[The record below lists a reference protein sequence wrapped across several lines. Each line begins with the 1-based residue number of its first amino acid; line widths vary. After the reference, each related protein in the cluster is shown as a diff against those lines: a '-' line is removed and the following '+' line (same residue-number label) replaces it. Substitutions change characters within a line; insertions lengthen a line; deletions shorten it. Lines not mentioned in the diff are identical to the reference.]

1 MNALKA
7 AALEYARLGWPALPL
22 HSVVEGRCSCGKPSC
37 GSPGKHPRT
46 RHGMKDASVN
56 DVQIESW
63 WNGWPDANIGVKTG
77 ASPGTIVLDIDPR
90 NGGTGSLAELEAEYG
105 ELPPTVEAITGGGGR
120 HLVFQH
126 PGGKCAGE
134 LAPGIDVK
142 GDGGYIVVTPST
154 HVSGQ
159 RYRWRDGHGPQE
171 RQPVALPGW
180 LRFLLCPEWRPDEL
194 PRPAGNRPGDDFNRR
209 GDVRDVLVAHGW
221 RRCREGEN
229 EHWTRPGKADGT
241 SATLREGVFYVF
253 TSNASPFE
261 SNCAYSPFGVF
272 ALLECGGDFERAARE
287 LGQRG
292 FGSAGSAR
300 TTAKT
305 GSVSR
310 QPRPSNPEP
319 RHAAPFTPFPLGV
332 LPCVLA
338 RFIRETA
345 TALGC
350 EPTYVALPT
359 LCVTAAAIGT
369 TRAIELKASWREF
382 AIVWGGLVARS
393 GTLKSPAFDAAVS
406 PLRDAQ
412 IDALRMHQ
420 VEREQYE
427 RETLEYERTLAVWK
441 KSKKGDDPPTKPQV
455 PTARRFIV
463 SDATIEAVA
472 PILEAN
478 PRGVLVARD
487 ELAGWIRGFD
497 AYKSKGRG
505 GDAASWLELWRAG
518 ALIVDRKT
526 GDRRTLFVP
535 RAAVSVCGTIQPGV
549 LAGVLTAE
557 HLESGLAARL
567 LLVQPPE
574 LPKCWSERS
583 PSVEAVRDYED
594 VIRRL
599 LALEHV
605 EGERGPEPVP
615 LPLSDQAKTLWAAF
629 YDRHA
634 RRIAQA
640 DADHEAAALAKI
652 EAYAARF
659 GLIFA
664 LVADPGAT
672 GVSAEAM
679 RAGIALA
686 DWFAGETSRVYGAL
700 AETDEERELRRLSEW
715 VARHGGAVTAREVA
729 RHLRAYPTLADAE
742 AALERLVQAG
752 IGEWEDPAPGERGG
766 RPTRVF
772 RVRPSQPADDH
783 GPAVET
789 APNGRETDVSSASA
803 ATAVP
808 SVGREPAIQTGGV
821 DT

>member
-1 MNALKA
+1 MNELKA
-7 AALEYARLGWPALPL
+7 AALEYARRGWPVLPL
-22 HSVVEGRCSCGKPSC
+22 HSVVEGRCSCGKPGC

-46 RHGMKDASVN
+46 RHGMKDASIN

-63 WNGWPDANIGVKTG
+63 WKRWPDANIGVKTG

-90 NGGTGSLAELEAEYG
+90 NGGTESLAELEAEYG
-105 ELPPTVEAITGGGGR
+105 ELPATVEAVTGGNGR

-142 GDGGYIVVTPST
+142 GDGGYIVVAPSI
-154 HVSGQ
+154 HVSGR
-159 RYRWRDGHGPQE
+159 RYHWRDGHGPQE
-171 RQPVALPGW
+171 REPAALPGW
-180 LRFLLCPEWRPDEL
+180 LRLLLCPEWKPDEL
-194 PRPAGNRPGDDFNRR
+194 PLPAGNRPGDDFNRR
-209 GDVRDVLVAHGW
+209 GDVREVLVAHGW

-229 EHWTRPGKADGT
+229 EHWTRPGKSDGT
-241 SATLREGVFYVF
+241 SATLRDGVFYVF
-253 TSNASPFE
+253 TSNAPPFE
-261 SNCAYSPFGVF
+261 SNRAYSPFSVF
-272 ALLECGGDFERAARE
+272 ALLDCSGDFERAARE
-287 LGQRG
+287 LGRRG
-292 FGSAGSAR
+292 FGAATSSRRAVKAGAPLRRPTS
-300 TTAKT
+300 T
-305 GSVSR
+305 G
-310 QPRPSNPEP
+310 PET
-319 RHAAPFTPFPLGV
+319 RAAAPFTPFPLEV
-332 LPCVLA
+332 LPSVLA

-393 GTLKSPAFDAAVS
+393 GTLKSPAFDAAVG

-412 IDALRMHQ
+412 IDALRVLQ
-420 VEREQYE
+420 VEREQHE
-427 RETLEYERTLAVWK
+427 REMLEYERALAVWK
-441 KSKKGDDPPTKPQV
+441 KSKKGDDPPAKPQA

-463 SDATIEAVA
+463 SDTTIEAVA

-505 GDAASWLELWRAG
+505 GDAAAWLELWRAG
-518 ALIVDRKT
+518 TLIVDRKT
-526 GDRRTLFVP
+526 GDRRTLYVP

-549 LAGVLTAE
+549 LASVLSTE

-567 LLVQPPE
+567 LLVRPPE
-574 LPKCWSERS
+574 LPKRWSERS
-583 PSVEAVRDYED
+583 PSAEAIRGYED
-594 VIRRL
+594 VIRAL
-599 LALEHV
+599 LALQHV

-615 LPLSDQAKTLWAAF
+615 LPLSDQARTTWAAF

-664 LVADPGAT
+664 LVADT
-672 GVSAEAM
+672 GTTDVSAEAM

-700 AETDEERELRRLSEW
+700 AETDEERELRRLSDW
-715 VARHGGAVTAREVA
+715 VACHGGAVTPRDIS
-729 RHLRAYPTLADAE
+729 RHLRAYPTPADAE
-742 AALERLVQAG
+742 AALERLVQVG
-752 IGEWEDPAPGERGG
+752 IGAWENPAPGERGG

-772 RVRPSQPADDH
+772 RVRRSQPADDRR
-783 GPAVET
+783 PAVET
-789 APNGRETDVSSASA
+789 AADGPESDVSSASA
-803 ATAVP
+803 ATAAVA
-808 SVGREPAIQTGGV
+808 SVGGRVGPDWEAA
-821 DT
+821 

>member
-1 MNALKA
+1 MSPPRQRA
-7 AALEYARLGWPALPL
+7 PL
-22 HSVVEGRCSCGKPSC
+22 RTPGQRRTPSKPGC

-46 RHGMKDASVN
+46 PHGMKDASIN

-63 WNGWPDANIGVKTG
+63 WNRWPDANIGVKTG
-77 ASPGTIVLDIDPR
+77 ASPGSIVLDIDPR
-90 NGGTGSLAELEAEYG
+90 NGGAESLAELEAEYG
-105 ELPPTVEAITGGGGR
+105 ELPATVEALTGGGGR

-134 LAPGIDVK
+134 IAPGIDVK
-142 GDGGYIVVTPST
+142 GNGGYIVVAPSI

-159 RYRWRDGHGPQE
+159 RYRWRDGHGPLE
-171 RQPVALPGW
+171 RQPAALPGW
-180 LRFLLCPEWRPDEL
+180 LRLLLCPEWKPDEL

-209 GDVRDVLVAHGW
+209 GDVREVLVKHGW
-221 RRCREGEN
+221 RRCRDGEN
-229 EHWTRPGKADGT
+229 EHWTRQGKPDGT
-241 SATLREGVFYVF
+241 SATLRDGVFYVF
-253 TSNASPFE
+253 TSNAQPFE
-261 SNCAYSPFGVF
+261 SNHAYSPFGVF

-287 LGQRG
+287 LGRRG
-292 FGSAGSAR
+292 FGNPQSTNPAVKAGFALRTPTPAR
-300 TTAKT
+300 
-305 GSVSR
+305 SEL
-310 QPRPSNPEP
+310 RP
-319 RHAAPFTPFPLGV
+319 AAPFTPFPLEV
-332 LPCVLA
+332 LPSVLG

-393 GTLKSPAFDAAVS
+393 GTLKSPAFDAAIS

-427 RETLEYERTLAVWK
+427 RELLEHDRALAVWK
-441 KSKKGDDPPTKPQV
+441 KSKKGDDPPAKPQA

-505 GDAASWLELWRAG
+505 GDAAAWLELWRAG

-567 LLVQPPE
+567 LLVRPPE
-574 LPKCWSERS
+574 LPKRWSERA

-594 VIRRL
+594 IVRAL
-599 LALEHV
+599 LALEHI

-615 LPLSDQAKTLWAAF
+615 LPLSDQARTLWAAF

-664 LVADPGAT
+664 LVADT
-672 GVSAEAM
+672 GTTDVSAEAM

-686 DWFAGETSRVYGAL
+686 DWFAGETSRVYAVL
-700 AETDEERELRRLSEW
+700 NENDEDRELRRLAEW
-715 VARHGGAVTAREVA
+715 VARHGVAVTPRDVA
-729 RHLRAYPTLADAE
+729 RHLRAYPTPADAE
-742 AALERLVQAG
+742 TALERLVQAG
-752 IGEWEDPAPGERGG
+752 IGEWENPAPGQRGG

-772 RVRPSQPADDH
+772 RVRRSRPTDDR
-783 GPAVET
+783 GAAVET
-789 APNGRETDVSSASA
+789 AANGPEDDVSSASA
-803 ATAVP
+803 ATAAVA
-808 SVGREPAIQTGGV
+808 SVGASPVAGTSSV